1 MSREQSSILQRP
13 PLRVQTVSQDATI
26 VDQVAFHS
34 GPWPTT
40 RRPLNRAL
48 REWKCASPHSPSEF
62 SSISRAMTRTF
73 HKDVLENRRRWT

>member
-40 RRPLNRAL
+40 R
-48 REWKCASPHSPSEF
+48 ASPQQSVARMEMRQ
-62 SSISRAMTRTF
+62 SSITLHPS
-73 HKDVLENRRRWT
+73 VLQSPAP